1 MNVDAERETSHVST
15 NYLNLDQWPPGLS
28 GRTALPQPSMFQLQA
43 SSLLLIRCKYDKR
56 EYITVLLLS
65 SCQ

>member
-1 MNVDAERETSHVST
+1 MWMLKERQVT
-15 NYLNLDQWPPGLS
+15 DQCLPGLS
-28 GRTALPQPSMFQLQA
+28 DRTALPQPSMFQLQA
-43 SSLLLIRCKYDKR
+43 SSLLHILIRCKYDKR

>member
-1 MNVDAERETSHVST
+1 MWMLKERQVTVT
-15 NYLNLDQWPPGLS
+15 NYLNLDQCLPGLS

-43 SSLLLIRCKYDKR
+43 SSLPHILIRCKYDKR